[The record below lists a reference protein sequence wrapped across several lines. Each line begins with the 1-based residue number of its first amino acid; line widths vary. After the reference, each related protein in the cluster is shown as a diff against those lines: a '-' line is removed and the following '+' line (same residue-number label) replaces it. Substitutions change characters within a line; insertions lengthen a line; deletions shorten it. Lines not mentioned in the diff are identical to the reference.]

1 MNPFDREILFFL
13 NGLAGRS
20 DLLDAVM
27 RITVGDQLVAVL
39 GVVTLV
45 GIWFAGK
52 TPAERERMQITLFV
66 GAASIG
72 LANLAVYTI
81 NFLWA
86 RPRPFV
92 AMPESVNLLFYPS
105 TDPSFPAN
113 PVAVAFA
120 IAGSVWLIN
129 RPLGLSLGALAT
141 VQAVAR
147 VFVGVAYP
155 TDVIGGAVVGLLV
168 LTGTLGLRRLIRPIP
183 EMTVRL
189 ARAFLL
195 A

>member
-1 MNPFDREILFFL
+1 VNPFDRETLLFL

-27 RITVGDQLVAVL
+27 RIVVGDYLVAVL

-45 GIWFAGK
+45 GLWFAGK
-52 TPAERERMQITLFV
+52 TPAERERMQVTLLA
-66 GAASIG
+66 GAASVG
-72 LANLAVYTI
+72 LANLAVTTI
-81 NFLWA
+81 NSIWA

-92 AMPESVNLLFYPS
+92 AMPESVKLLFYPS

-113 PVAVAFA
+113 PIAVAFA
-120 IAGSVWLIN
+120 IAGAVWLIN
-129 RPLGLSLGALAT
+129 RRLGTSLIALAA

-147 VFVGVAYP
+147 VYAGVAYP
-155 TDVIGGAVVGLLV
+155 TDTIGGAVVGLLA
-168 LTGTLGLRRLIRPIP
+168 LTGAIGLRRLIRPIP
-183 EMTVRL
+183 EMTIRL